1 MGDMVARAKKKM
13 AATRSRSAL
22 AGIPSLTLEEGR
34 KQLHRLADEFGSLE
48 EPSEFLLER
57 AVDVGKHRKGGL
69 IILPEI
75 DAVAALDRLEE
86 AERENEELL
95 DELEDIG
102 LVLLA
107 QERLGEERPFE
118 ELTPLDELAR
128 QFGREHLLDA

>member
-1 MGDMVARAKKKM
+1 
-13 AATRSRSAL
+13 L
-22 AGIPSLTLEEGR
+22 AGVPSLTLEEGR
-34 KQLHRLADEFGSLE
+34 RQIHKLAEQFEGLKKPSNSL
-48 EPSEFLLER
+48 LAR
-57 AVDVGKHRKGGL
+57 AVDVGKHRKGGM

-75 DAVAALDRLEE
+75 DAIAAQERLED

-118 ELTPLDELAR
+118 ELIPLSELAR